1 MLSRRRAAAS
11 WRIRGMSPRMAS
23 WPMASERAP
32 VGSDAPRVSL
42 VIPVYNEAG
51 NIGPLHERLRELR
64 RAWKVPFETILVDD
78 GSTDGSA
85 AELARASEGDP
96 DLVVVTLARNF
107 GQTAALSAGIENA
120 RGEIVV
126 TLDADLQNDP
136 ADVPALVARL
146 DEGCDVVSGWR
157 RQRQD
162 PWLTRILPS
171 LAANWLIGRI
181 TGVRLH
187 DYGCTLKAYRRRLFD
202 EFRLYGEMHR
212 FVPAYAASAGGRVAE
227 IEVRHAPRRIGTS
240 KYGLGR
246 TGKVVLDLVTVK
258 FLMDYGTRPLHVFGT
273 FGLLSCVGG
282 VVAGIVTLA
291 QRALDPEAYVHRNPL
306 ILLAVFLFLL
316 GMQAIM
322 LGLLAEIGIR
332 TLHEIRGGRAY
343 VVREIRRT
351 GSPQA

>member
-1 MLSRRRAAAS
+1 MQGRRHSSMASSGMASDRAQAAA
-11 WRIRGMSPRMAS
+11 G
-23 WPMASERAP
+23 
-32 VGSDAPRVSL
+32 GAPRVSL
-42 VIPVYNEAG
+42 VIPVFNEAG
-51 NIGPLHERLRELR
+51 NVGPLHERLRELKR
-64 RAWKVPFETILVDD
+64 TWKVPFEVVIVDD
-78 GSTDGSA
+78 GSTDASA
-85 AELARASEGDP
+85 AELARAAESDP
-96 DLVVVTLARNF
+96 DLVVVTLARNY

-136 ADVPALVARL
+136 ADVPSLVARL

-157 RQRQD
+157 RHRQD
-162 PWLTRILPS
+162 PWLTRIVPS
-171 LAANWLIGRI
+171 LAANWLIARI

-187 DYGCTLKAYRRRLFD
+187 DYGCTLKAYRRSLFD

-227 IEVRHAPRRIGTS
+227 IAVRHAPRRFGAS

-246 TGKVVLDLVTVK
+246 TGKVLLDLVTVK
-258 FLMDYGTRPLHVFGT
+258 FLMDYGTKPLHVFGT

-282 VVAGIVTLA
+282 VVAGGVTLV

-343 VVREIRRT
+343 VVREVRRS
-351 GSPQA
+351 GG